1 MTSGHRT
8 SRRHAPRRLPIG
20 AGLLA
25 SAALVVGA
33 CSAAATPASTAAP
46 TAGSSPASTA
56 AASPGAA
63 ATVKTATHSL
73 GTYLTGPEGKALYLF
88 TKDSKDASNCSG
100 QCATNWPPL
109 TVAGSAAPSG
119 DTGVSGTLATITRAD
134 GALQVTYNGIPLY
147 YFAKDVAPGDTNGQG
162 VNDVW
167 YLVGPNS
174 TAASGT
180 ISGGLGQSGG
190 STQPPAGSGSAT
202 RAEIKGFAFPSTIEV
217 AAGQTVTWVNL
228 DTEAHTVTADDGSFK
243 SENLAKDATFQHTF
257 SSAATVR
264 YHCELHPNMTGTVTV
279 SSAANVTY

>member
-1 MTSGHRT
+1 
-8 SRRHAPRRLPIG
+8 
-20 AGLLA
+20 LLA
-25 SAALVVGA
+25 AAALVVGA
-33 CSAAATPASTAAP
+33 CSAAATPAPTVSP

-56 AASPGAA
+56 AASPDAA

-88 TKDSKDASNCSG
+88 TKDSKDTSTCSG

-180 ISGGLGQSGG
+180 ISGGLGQGG
-190 STQPPAGSGSAT
+190 GATQAPAATGGGSAT
-202 RAEIKGFAFPSTIEV
+202 NVDIRGSSFPATTTV
-217 AAGQTVTWVNL
+217 AAGTTVSWTNN
-228 DTEAHTVTADDGSFK
+228 DSEDHTVTADDNSFDSK
-243 SENLAKDATFQHTF
+243 NLAPGARFEHTF
-257 SSAATVR
+257 SSAGSVK
-264 YHCELHPNMTGTVTV
+264 YHCTIHPEMTGTVTV
-279 SSAANVTY
+279 GSAANVTY